1 MSAVRLPARLALED
15 GWTALGMAVGA
26 AGTATG
32 ECVFNTCLSGYE
44 EVLTDPSYTGQL
56 VVMTYPLIGNYGITI
71 EDGESDGPQVAGF
84 VMRECVQEPSSW
96 RAVETLPVHLERNG
110 VVAIEGIDTRA
121 LCGNGVRCEGS
132 SRPSCWRSSRRW
144 PERRRS
150 RRWRGRI

>member
-84 VMRECVQEPSSW
+84 VMREF
-96 RAVETLPVHLERNG
+96 
-110 VVAIEGIDTRA
+110 
-121 LCGNGVRCEGS
+121 CGNGVRCEGS